1 MRNLLSCSAPT
12 DRWLVFDSF
21 RGRDAAVAYFRRR
34 RWYVVAFT
42 DVQGPALHAAR
53 VHFTAPPGDPARRR
67 LVGV

>member
-1 MRNLLSCSAPT
+1 MRQLLACSSP
-12 DRWLVFDSF
+12 DDKWLVFNTR
-21 RGRDAAVAYFRRR
+21 RGRDAAVAYFTRR

-53 VHFTAPPGDPARRR
+53 VHWTAPPSNPRRRR